1 MLNIEFIGRQSVRQ
15 WSSFLSLSTVVRA
28 HGARVGGAGFSYRQ
42 LNINATAVR
51 SVLTNAWAA
60 GDRGVLCLATD
71 YLGPT
76 ARRRWSQLDLQV
88 SGGV

>member
-1 MLNIEFIGRQSVRQ
+1 
-15 WSSFLSLSTVVRA
+15 VVKLPFAVDCCPCSRSA
-28 HGARVGGAGFSYRQ
+28 CGGAGFSYRQ